1 MIDYRIIEKQMYT
14 DKIGS
19 LVSMLEHTRAV
30 TIDEISNLTQKEL
43 DYLPD
48 ASSNSIGALL
58 NHTAAIEFVHQVIS
72 FEKRDLSESEYSKWK
87 NGLELRDTARIEIK
101 DKPLPY
107 FLNELAEVRE
117 NTLRQ
122 LRLKHD
128 NWLFEEYKWDNG
140 VPYNNYYLWFHVMED
155 EINHRGQIRSIKRL
169 LLNSTQR

>member
-58 NHTAAIEFVHQVIS
+58 NHIAAIEFAHQVIF
-72 FEKRDLSESEYSKWK
+72 FEERDLSESEYLRWK
-87 NGLELRDTARIEIK
+87 NGLELGDTARIEIK
-101 DKPLPY
+101 DKPITY
-107 FLNELAEVRE
+107 YLNKLAEVRE
-117 NTLRQ
+117 NSLTQ
-122 LRLKHD
+122 LKLKQD
-128 NWLFEEYKWDNG
+128 SWLFEEHKWENG
-140 VPYNNYYLWFHVMED
+140 VAYNNYYLWFHVMED